1 MSIPILGQVPPSP
14 EVIKH
19 ALAVAGNI
27 VDPSPDEVA
36 ASVPAPAGE
45 EDRPRPNSD
54 NGIHVVTA
62 EEIPQ
67 VAQTLAKAFAG
78 NVDPHFSFMLR
89 DEDKRLARLGH
100 GILNFIQHDWLENGA
115 VYTNEQL
122 SGAAVWTDP
131 GKWQASLSQQIRIA
145 KALKGI
151 VTPAE
156 AARLLYVLDFTE
168 DKHGEIEQKWG
179 LHRYLAM
186 MGVAPEWQGMGWADE
201 LMAPVLA
208 ECDAKGEAA
217 YLESSTPQSIPLYE
231 RNGFE
236 VIAKGHYRNA
246 TEDLHFMWRNP
257 Q

>member
-1 MSIPILGQVPPSP
+1 MQLLEKIPPGP
-14 EVIKH
+14 EAVKH
-19 ALAVAGNI
+19 GLAVAGNI
-27 VDPSPDEVA
+27 FDPTPEA
-36 ASVPAPAGE
+36 IAEAVPPPGRHS
-45 EDRPRPNSD
+45 DRPRPDSD
-54 NGIHVVTA
+54 NGIHIATA
-62 EEIPQ
+62 DEIPQ
-67 VAQTLAKAFAG
+67 VAHTMASAF
-78 NVDPHFSFMLR
+78 VDSRDPHFYFMLR
-89 DEDKRLARLGH
+89 NEDKMLQRLGH
-100 GILNFIQHDWLENGA
+100 GILSFIRHDWLENGV

-122 SGAAVWTDP
+122 SGGAAWTDP
-131 GKWQASLSQQIRIA
+131 GNWQASLSQQIRIA

-151 VTPAE
+151 VTLAE
-156 AARLLYVLDFTE
+156 AARLVYVLKYTE
-168 DKHGEIEQKWG
+168 DKHGEIEQDRG
-179 LHRYLAM
+179 PHRYLAM
-186 MGVAPEWQGMGWADE
+186 LGVSPTWQGMGWGDE